1 MGTIIQREGTHGDV
15 TFQAKIRR
23 TGFPMQSRTF
33 KTRKEAE
40 QWMREVEYGMD
51 KGTFRVSSVAQT
63 ATLKDMLET
72 YRNKVSA
79 KKKGGAV
86 EVIRINAMLDTK
98 YAQYRLVNF
107 TKAVVAQ
114 WRDERLAK
122 VSGSTVNREMNLL
135 GHVIEK
141 ARKEW
146 GVELPENPV
155 REVER
160 PKHAPHR
167 ERRLT
172 GDEEARLLFA
182 AEQAR
187 MKYQRP
193 LIVLAIET
201 AMRRAELVNLRWEFI
216 DIPKRRIHLIE
227 SEDFSIKNGTSRV
240 IPLSKRA
247 IETLEAYQPDKGKR
261 RGQVFDGLTEEALT
275 QAFTRTVARA
285 KMEDFH
291 LHDLRHE
298 ATSRFFEKGLS
309 IAEVKSITGH
319 KSMSA
324 LERYVHIN
332 AGRLAAKLD

>member
-1 MGTIIQREGTHGDV
+1 MGTIVQWTGRHGDV
-15 TFQAKIRR
+15 TYQAKIRR
-23 TGFPMQSRTF
+23 KGFPMQSRTF
-33 KTRKEAE
+33 KTKKEAE
-40 QWMREVEYGMD
+40 VWMREVEHSMD
-51 KGTFRVSSVAQT
+51 RGSYRVSSIAQT

-72 YRNKVSA
+72 YRDTVSA
-79 KKKGGAV
+79 KKKGGEV
-86 EVIRINAMLDTK
+86 EKIRINAMLETK
-98 YAQYRLVNF
+98 YAQYRLVNL
-107 TKAVVAQ
+107 TKEVVAQ

-146 GVELPENPV
+146 GVDLPENPV
-155 REVER
+155 QEVER
-160 PKHAPHR
+160 PKHSPHR
-167 ERRLT
+167 ERRLRD
-172 GDEEARLLFA
+172 DEEARLLFA
-182 AEQAR
+182 AEKAR

-216 DIPKRRIHLIE
+216 DIPKRRIHLVE
-227 SEDFSIKNGTSRV
+227 SDSFSIKNGTSRV

-247 IETLEAYQPDKGKR
+247 IDALEAYQPDPEKR
-261 RGQVFDGLTEEALT
+261 KGQVFEGLTEEALT
-275 QAFTRTVARA
+275 RAFTRTVARA
-285 KMEDFH
+285 GIEDFH

-332 AGRLAAKLD
+332 AGGLAAKLD

>member
-1 MGTIIQREGTHGDV
+1 M
-15 TFQAKIRR
+15 
-23 TGFPMQSRTF
+23 PCS
-33 KTRKEAE
+33 
-40 QWMREVEYGMD
+40 
-51 KGTFRVSSVAQT
+51 
-63 ATLKDMLET
+63 
-72 YRNKVSA
+72 
-79 KKKGGAV
+79 
-86 EVIRINAMLDTK
+86 DTK

-107 TKAVVAQ
+107 TKDVVAK
-114 WRDERLAK
+114 WRDERLEK

-155 REVER
+155 QEVER
-160 PKHAPHR
+160 PKHSPHR
-167 ERRLT
+167 ERRLRD
-172 GDEEARLLFA
+172 DEEARLLFA
-182 AEQAR
+182 AEKAR
-187 MKYQRP
+187 NKYLRP
-193 LIVLAIET
+193 LIVLALET
-201 AMRRAELVNLRWEFI
+201 AMRRAELVNLQWEFI

-227 SEDFSIKNGTSRV
+227 GGGVNGDFSIKNGSSRV
-240 IPLSKRA
+240 VPLSKRA
-247 IETLEAYQPDKGKR
+247 IDALEAYQPDPAKR
-261 RGQVFDGLTEEALT
+261 KGQVFEELTEEAVT

-285 KMEDFH
+285 KMENFH

-332 AGRLAAKLD
+332 AGGLAAKLD